1 MFSSCNE
8 VYSEKPNPSISKTS
22 SPIYSKLIILE
33 AILSNVIALN
43 KLEQWAVSPLEKSFA
58 NTVKSLEA
66 TLDLGGP

>member
-43 KLEQWAVSPLEKSFA
+43 KLEQWAVSPW
-58 NTVKSLEA
+58 
-66 TLDLGGP
+66 